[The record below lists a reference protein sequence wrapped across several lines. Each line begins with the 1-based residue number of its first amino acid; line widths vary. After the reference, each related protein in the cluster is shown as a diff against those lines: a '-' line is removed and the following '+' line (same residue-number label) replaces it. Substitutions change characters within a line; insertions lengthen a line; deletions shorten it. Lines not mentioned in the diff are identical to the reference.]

1 VDWDKTA
8 VPLCDVISFSVTV
21 ENYGSTPVRTSGP
34 PPGTMYDSEWN
45 YNSLGWFTQSGVFRL
60 GIGYENELTNYPYRW
75 ALGNPEELTVIDGFS
90 YLMPGDRVTVTG
102 SIRMTNEFGDRNPQ
116 PVWAGLIHE
125 DVEVVTF
132 MERLGIEEITVDV
145 PDDANRPECTP
156 REVPEWPVEGN

>member
-1 VDWDKTA
+1 
-8 VPLCDVISFSVTV
+8 
-21 ENYGSTPVRTSGP
+21 
-34 PPGTMYDSEWN
+34 
-45 YNSLGWFTQSGVFRL
+45 
-60 GIGYENELTNYPYRW
+60 
-75 ALGNPEELTVIDGFS
+75 
-90 YLMPGDRVTVTG
+90 VTVTG